1 MATTEE
7 YIIGVLSVD
16 LKFKKKYKIY
26 VLSVGQRFKMAMSAN
41 IGNATNK
48 AQGHYWKMIKIIS
61 TEIMKW
67 LNSNFVYR
75 VVIYNQVRDTDTAEP
90 LVLQ

>member
-41 IGNATNK
+41 IWNATNK
-48 AQGHYWKMIKIIS
+48 TQGHYWKMIKIIS